1 MYDCGGRV
9 HLSLRVYKRP
19 MAIAAP
25 NSGTSYTAL
34 SPGQNYG
41 VPLAT
46 VTTLFFM
53 WGFLTCLNDIL
64 VPHLK
69 SIFDLNYTKVM
80 LIQFAFFGAYFIF
93 SLPSAKIIDWMGY
106 QRSMVLGLLTM
117 GVGAFLFVPAASVP
131 SYPLFLG
138 ALIVL
143 AAGITC
149 LQVAANP
156 YVTVLGKPETASS
169 RLNLTQ
175 AFNSLGT
182 FLAPFF
188 GGLFILTA
196 APKSADEIRALAPD
210 AALAYRLH
218 EAATVKMPYVA
229 LGIALVLL
237 AVAIGSFKLP
247 NIEHAQHK
255 VGEKVSD
262 SIWKHPNLIFGAI
275 GIFVYV
281 GAEVSIGS
289 FLVNYFGQPEIG
301 GLTEKVA
308 ASFVAFYWGGAML
321 GRFIGSSL
329 LGGAKAAYMAVFTAA
344 SVVLILL
351 SYPLAGQLP
360 SGYTPGVPNLT
371 FLAWLVVA
379 GRELFVLVAIA
390 SATILLIALAR
401 GGKTTAPTGA
411 LLAICA
417 ISTSVLVAVSMM
429 TNGHFAMWS
438 IILVGFFNS
447 IMFPSIFTLGVA
459 ELGPL
464 TGDGSGVLIM
474 AIVGGAII
482 PVAQGWIAD
491 HIGIHHAFFL
501 PVLCYLYILYFALH
515 GSKPNSERYGLA

>member
-1 MYDCGGRV
+1 
-9 HLSLRVYKRP
+9 

-25 NSGTSYTAL
+25 NTSTTNTAPGTEQSYLA
-34 SPGQNYG
+34 
-41 VPLAT
+41 PLAT

-69 SIFDLNYTKVM
+69 SIFDLSYAKIM

-93 SLPSAKIIDWMGY
+93 SLPSAKLVDWIGY
-106 QRSMVLGLLTM
+106 QRSMVMGLLTM
-117 GVGAFLFVPAASVP
+117 GLGAFLFVPAASVP
-131 SYPLFLG
+131 SFPLFLG

-156 YVTVLGKPETASS
+156 YVTVLGPPQTASS

-188 GGLFILTA
+188 GGLLILSA
-196 APKSADEIRALAPD
+196 APKTMDEIRAMAPD
-210 AALAYRLH
+210 VLQAYRLH
-218 EAATVKMPYVA
+218 EAATVKTPYVG
-229 LGIALVLL
+229 LGIALVVL

-247 NIEHAQHK
+247 KIEHAQHK
-255 VGEKVSD
+255 VGEKVND
-262 SIWKHPNLIFGAI
+262 SIWNHPSLIFGAI

-281 GAEVSIGS
+281 GGEVSIGS
-289 FLVNYFGQPEIG
+289 FLVNYFTQPEIG

-308 ASFVAFYWGGAML
+308 ASFVAFYWGGAMV
-321 GRFIGSSL
+321 GRFIGSALLQKMSTRRL
-329 LGGAKAAYMAVFTAA
+329 LGICAVCAAA
-344 SVVLILL
+344 
-351 SYPLAGQLP
+351 
-360 SGYTPGVPNLT
+360 
-371 FLAWLVVA
+371 
-379 GRELFVLVAIA
+379 LVAI
-390 SATILLIALAR
+390 SML
-401 GGKTTAPTGA
+401 TT
-411 LLAICA
+411 
-417 ISTSVLVAVSMM
+417 
-429 TNGHFAMWS
+429 GHTAMYS

-464 TGDGSGVLIM
+464 TGDGSGVMIM

-482 PVAQGWIAD
+482 PVVQGAIAD
-491 HIGIHHAFFL
+491 RIGIHHAFFL
-501 PVLCYLYILYFALH
+501 PVICYLYILFFALS
-515 GSKPNSERYGLA
+515 GSKPNSQRYAKA

>member
-1 MYDCGGRV
+1 MYDDGVPGFIRPRGGDTE
-9 HLSLRVYKRP
+9 L
-19 MAIAAP
+19 MAIASP
-25 NSGTSYTAL
+25 NSSASTA
-34 SPGQNYG
+34 SPSAGGGQNYG
-41 VPLAT
+41 AALAT

-80 LIQFAFFGAYFIF
+80 LIQFAFFGAYFVF
-93 SLPSAKIIDWMGY
+93 SIPSAKIIDLIGY
-106 QRSMVLGLLTM
+106 QRSMVAGLLTM
-117 GVGAFLFVPAASVP
+117 GLGAFLFVPAASVP

-188 GGLFILTA
+188 GGLFILTTA
-196 APKSADEIRALAPD
+196 RKIEEVRALAPD
-210 AALAYRLH
+210 ALQAYRLH
-218 EAATVKMPYVA
+218 EAATVKLPYVG
-229 LGIALVLL
+229 LGITLVLL
-237 AVAIGSFKLP
+237 AIAIGSFKLP
-247 NIEHAQHK
+247 KIEHAQHK
-255 VGEKVSD
+255 VGEKVDD
-262 SIWKHPNLIFGAI
+262 SIWKHPNLVFGAI
-275 GIFVYV
+275 AIFVYV

-289 FLVNYFGQPEIG
+289 FLVNYFSQPEIG
-301 GLTEKVA
+301 GLTEKA
-308 ASFVAFYWGGAML
+308 AANLVAFYWGGAMV
-321 GRFIGSSL
+321 GRFIGSALLQKMKTGGL
-329 LGGAKAAYMAVFTAA
+329 LGICAVCA
-344 SVVLILL
+344 S
-351 SYPLAGQLP
+351 A
-360 SGYTPGVPNLT
+360 
-371 FLAWLVVA
+371 
-379 GRELFVLVAIA
+379 LVA
-390 SATILLIALAR
+390 
-401 GGKTTAPTGA
+401 
-411 LLAICA
+411 
-417 ISTSVLVAVSMM
+417 TSML
-429 TNGHFAMWS
+429 TNGHVAMYS

-464 TGDGSGVLIM
+464 TGDGSGIMIM

-482 PVAQGWIAD
+482 PEAQGWIAD

-501 PVLCYLYILYFALH
+501 PVICYLYILFYALS
-515 GSKPNSERYGLA
+515 GSRPNSERYAKA